1 LVRFTVSVIWSG
13 YSADQ
18 IVAAFTSRY
27 RYYPR
32 QLCAIGESVMLR
44 RFIIAIAIVAACD
57 ISFSSTNASAA
68 ILGGG
73 GGHSHSF
80 NLYFFNKHSPRYGHR
95 AYGQYGGYGYFPY
108 GGFVEANLPDYTP
121 DYSNYYID
129 PISAFA
135 TLHLLDPVI
144 PPPRSLSCKH
154 SQEIK
159 TVPSEDG
166 GERKITITRC

>member
-1 LVRFTVSVIWSG
+1 
-13 YSADQ
+13 
-18 IVAAFTSRY
+18 
-27 RYYPR
+27 
-32 QLCAIGESVMLR
+32 MLR
-44 RFIIAIAIVAACD
+44 RFIIAIATVAVSG

-68 ILGGG
+68 KLGGG
-73 GGHSHSF
+73 YSHSF
-80 NLYFFNKHSPRYGHR
+80 NPYFFNKHSPRHDHG
-95 AYGQYGGYGYFPY
+95 AYGQYSGYGYLPY
-108 GGFVEANLPDYTP
+108 GGFVGADLSDYYTP

-154 SQEIK
+154 SVETK
-159 TVPSEDG
+159 MVPSEDG

>member
-1 LVRFTVSVIWSG
+1 
-13 YSADQ
+13 
-18 IVAAFTSRY
+18 
-27 RYYPR
+27 
-32 QLCAIGESVMLR
+32 MLR
-44 RFIIAIAIVAACD
+44 RFFIAIATVAAFGV
-57 ISFSSTNASAA
+57 SFSSTNASAA
-68 ILGGG
+68 KLGGG

-80 NLYFFNKHSPRYGHR
+80 NPYFFNKHSLRYGLR
-95 AYGQYGGYGYFPY
+95 AYGPSQYGGYGYLPY
-108 GGFVEANLPDYTP
+108 GGFVGTNLSDYYTP

-144 PPPRSLSCKH
+144 PPPPPLRCQH